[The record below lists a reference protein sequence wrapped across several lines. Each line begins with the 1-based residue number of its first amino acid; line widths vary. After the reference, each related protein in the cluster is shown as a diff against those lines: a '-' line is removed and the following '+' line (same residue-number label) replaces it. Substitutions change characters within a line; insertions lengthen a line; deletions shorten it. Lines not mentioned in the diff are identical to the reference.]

1 MTLSLNRPAKPWA
14 TRMAVIL
21 LALFALATINLVVA
35 KPAHANASG
44 CTAAPGGYV
53 CIYVY
58 GSADYVNQVRAVR
71 GKNNLICNWQAA
83 MYVNNSS
90 GRRIETRWSPVQN
103 RCDGGRAWYDFWPRK
118 IYPDHSR
125 VCVSWYESGVK
136 QGGSPCETLHR

>member
-1 MTLSLNRPAKPWA
+1 MTVHCGLVGDAPPSAGGWLAGAGGGVRRGGCIGGRGPPAEGE
-14 TRMAVIL
+14 R
-21 LALFALATINLVVA
+21 
-35 KPAHANASG
+35 
-44 CTAAPGGYV
+44 APGGYV

-103 RCDGGRAWYDFWPRK
+103 RCDAGRAWYDFWPRK